1 MDQYLT
7 DADVRV
13 LGALIEKQVT
23 TPDNY
28 PLSLNALIAA
38 CNQSSNRQ
46 PVVAY
51 NEETVLAAIQRLRR
65 ASLVRSIQRIDSRV
79 TKHEHIAA
87 DTLDLSSNELG
98 LLCVL
103 MLRGP
108 NTIGELRT
116 RTERLAKFESLAD
129 VETTLNG
136 LIEREKDPLVGRLP
150 RRAGQKEARFAH
162 LLSGAI
168 AADNAD
174 DHDTAAPVTRQPS
187 DDRIAALEEIV
198 AELRTEIGDMRQELQ
213 DFRKQSIERGEA
225 V

>member
-28 PLSLNALIAA
+28 PLSLNALVAA
-38 CNQSSNRQ
+38 CNQSTNRH

-51 NEETVLAAIQRLRR
+51 DEETVLAAIQNLRR

-79 TKHEHIAA
+79 TKHEHIATE
-87 DTLDLSSNELG
+87 TLDLSSNELG
-98 LLCVL
+98 LMCVL

-116 RTERLAKFESLAD
+116 RTERLSKFESLAD

-136 LIEREKDPLVGRLP
+136 LIVRERDPLVGRLP

-162 LLSGAI
+162 LLSGAV
-168 AADNAD
+168 AADDAD
-174 DHDTAAPVTRQPS
+174 DHVAAAPVTRQPS
-187 DDRIAALEEIV
+187 DDRIAALEQVV
-198 AELRTEIGDMRQELQ
+198 AELQGEIADMRQQLQ
-213 DFRKQSIERGEA
+213 DFRKQFE
-225 V
+225 

>member
-7 DADVRV
+7 ETDVRV

-38 CNQSSNRQ
+38 CNQSSNRH

-51 NEETVLAAIQRLRR
+51 DEETVLAAIQRLRR
-65 ASLVRSIQRIDSRV
+65 ASMVRAIQRSDSRV
-79 TKHEHIAA
+79 TKYEHIAT

-98 LLCVL
+98 LMCVL

-129 VETTLNG
+129 VETTLTA
-136 LIEREKDPLVGRLP
+136 LIERAKDPLVGRLP

-162 LLSGAI
+162 LLSGDV
-168 AADNAD
+168 AADSAD
-174 DHDTAAPVTRQPS
+174 SQDATRPVASEPS
-187 DDRIAALEEIV
+187 DDRIAALEQMV
-198 AELRTEIGDMRQELQ
+198 AELRSEIGDMRQQLQ
-213 DFRKQSIERGEA
+213 DFRKQFE
-225 V
+225 

>member
-1 MDQYLT
+1 MDQYLI

-38 CNQSSNRQ
+38 CNQSSNRH

-51 NEETVLAAIQRLRR
+51 DEETVLAAIQRLRR
-65 ASLVRSIQRIDSRV
+65 ASMVRAIQRSDSRV
-79 TKHEHIAA
+79 TKYEHVAT

-98 LLCVL
+98 LMCVL

-116 RTERLAKFESLAD
+116 RTERLAKFESPAD
-129 VETTLNG
+129 LETTLTA

-162 LLSGAI
+162 LLSGEA
-168 AADNAD
+168 AADSAD
-174 DHDTAAPVTRQPS
+174 SHDATAPVTRQRS
-187 DDRIAALEEIV
+187 DDRISALEQMV
-198 AELRTEIGDMRQELQ
+198 DELRSEVGEMRQQLQ
-213 DFRKQSIERGEA
+213 DFRKQFE
-225 V
+225 

>member
-7 DADVRV
+7 DSDVRV

-38 CNQSSNRQ
+38 CNQSSNRH

-51 NEETVLAAIQRLRR
+51 DEETVLAAIQRLRR
-65 ASLVRSIQRIDSRV
+65 ASMVRAIQRSDSRV
-79 TKHEHIAA
+79 TKYEHIAT
-87 DTLDLSSNELG
+87 DTLDLSSNDLG
-98 LLCVL
+98 LMCVL
-103 MLRGP
+103 LLRGP

-129 VETTLNG
+129 VETTLTA

-162 LLSGAI
+162 LLSGEV
-168 AADNAD
+168 AADSAD
-174 DHDTAAPVTRQPS
+174 SRDTPAPVTRQPS
-187 DDRIAALEEIV
+187 DDRIATLEQNV
-198 AELRTEIGDMRQELQ
+198 AELRSEIGDMRKQLH
-213 DFRKQSIERGEA
+213 DFRKPFE
-225 V
+225 

>member
-7 DADVRV
+7 ETDVRV

-38 CNQSSNRQ
+38 CNQSSNRH

-51 NEETVLAAIQRLRR
+51 DEETVLAAIQRLRR
-65 ASLVRSIQRIDSRV
+65 ASMVRAIQRSDSRV
-79 TKHEHIAA
+79 TKYEHIAT

-98 LLCVL
+98 LMCVL

-129 VETTLNG
+129 VETTLTA
-136 LIEREKDPLVGRLP
+136 LIERAKDPLVGRLP

-162 LLSGAI
+162 LLSGDL
-168 AADNAD
+168 AADSAD
-174 DHDTAAPVTRQPS
+174 SQDTTRPVASEPS
-187 DDRIAALEEIV
+187 DDRIAALEQMV
-198 AELRTEIGDMRQELQ
+198 AELRSEIGDMRQQLQ
-213 DFRKQSIERGEA
+213 DFRKQFE
-225 V
+225 